1 MLDGLQRAKLL
12 ARMKIQLR
20 GVQEEEEFGKFALTN
35 QIQRMSGKGKGRRFV

>member
-20 GVQEEEEFGKFALTN
+20 DMQQQEEFGKFALTN
-35 QIQRMSGKGKGRRFV
+35 QIRRVSGKRKGRRFV